1 MARSRSIQLARIF
14 GIRIGVNT
22 SWFFVLFLFIYWLS
36 TNFRSVI
43 SSDAT
48 AYGVAIAATL
58 IFFACL
64 ILHELGHALM
74 ARREGIAVSEIEL
87 WLLGGFTRT
96 SRDPDSP
103 GAEFKIAAAGPLVT
117 LMLSIS
123 FAVAAILVAGSSRYV
138 DAAVLN
144 RGATPGAALLLLSWL
159 ANINAVVFVLNLVPA
174 FPLDGGRIFRAIA
187 WKVSGDRNRGTR
199 AAARLGLAF
208 AYLAGALG
216 VFVAL
221 SGDVFGGLW
230 FIVIAFFLGQT
241 ARGAVVQSNV
251 SERLEGVTVADI
263 MDRDPVT
270 VPDDAPLLQVEDE
283 YFLRYRWPWFVVVD
297 AGGRFLGIV
306 RRERVEEE
314 IAGGRPALAA
324 REALEDE
331 GPQWR
336 IGPEASLEM
345 LLASEGLR
353 RLGGVAAVDADGVL
367 RGVVTLSEVRRAL
380 TPATGL

>member
-1 MARSRSIQLARIF
+1 MPQSRSIQLARIF
-14 GIRIGVNT
+14 GIRIGVST
-22 SWFFVLFLFIYWLS
+22 SWFFILFFFVFSLS
-36 TNFRSVI
+36 NTFRSVI
-43 SSDAT
+43 SSDTT
-48 AYGVAIAATL
+48 AYAVAIAAAL
-58 IFFACL
+58 VFFASL
-64 ILHELGHALM
+64 ILHELGHALT
-74 ARREGIAVSEIEL
+74 ARRQGIEVSEIDL
-87 WLLGGFTRT
+87 WLLGGIARMN
-96 SRDPDSP
+96 RDADSP

-117 LMLSIS
+117 LILSIL
-123 FAVAAILVAGSSRYV
+123 FAVAGIALYGSSQFF
-138 DAAVLN
+138 DAAVLSS
-144 RGATPGAALLLLSWL
+144 GGKPSAGVLLLSWL
-159 ANINAVVFVLNLVPA
+159 ANINAFVFVLNLLPA
-174 FPLDGGRIFRAIA
+174 FPLDGGRIVRAIA
-187 WKVSGDRNRGTR
+187 WRVTGDRNRATR
-199 AAARLGLAF
+199 ASARLSQGF

-216 VFVAL
+216 LYSLLMGAVFAGVWL
-221 SGDVFGGLW
+221 LL
-230 FIVIAFFLGQT
+230 IAFFLSQT
-241 ARGAVVQSNV
+241 ARGALLQSNV

-270 VPDDAPLLQVEDE
+270 VPGDAPLLQVEDE

-297 AGGRFLGIV
+297 AGGRFMGIV